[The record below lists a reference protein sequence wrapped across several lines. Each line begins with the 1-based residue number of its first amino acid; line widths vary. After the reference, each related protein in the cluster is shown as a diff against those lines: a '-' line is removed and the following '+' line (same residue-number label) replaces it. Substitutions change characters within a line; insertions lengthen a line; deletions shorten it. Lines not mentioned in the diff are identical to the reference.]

1 MRSPVKCFKM
11 ATTFGAGGQSPNSLS
26 RSIERVFEEAQ
37 HTGEIILSGRKLR
50 EYPKIASKYD
60 LADTISADL
69 SKNRFSEIP
78 KELCEYVSME
88 RLNCYSNVIKSIPEV
103 FIQLQALTYVNLSRN
118 QLSVLPSFISQLQAL
133 EVLIAGNNKL
143 VSLPEEI
150 GILDKLMELDVSC
163 NEISQLPV
171 TIGDLRSLKSLNVRR
186 NMLVE
191 LPLEIS
197 KLNLRKLD
205 FSCNR
210 ISRIP
215 TVFRKIETIEEIV
228 LDHNPLILPPA
239 HVCTKGRQHI
249 LKYLHDE
256 AIREDKKRGI
266 LNEVEMKRYR
276 KSLPPQQSISSDEF
290 RNLVDS
296 PENKWKR
303 HTVLSSDS
311 GYSTTDSLEKCGWS
325 SEVNGEFS
333 VENNT
338 QAFKPVEVIRDQ
350 RPIPDIDLHRR
361 ITHERSP
368 MAPAPPPNEQS
379 STSLLPRHITPGQAS
394 AYISG
399 HYVSVS
405 SPTTSQLS
413 PVTITPFYPPNPP
426 IPVTS
431 PTPQGPGPGM
441 VSFEENLEDEFT
453 RELQRQKQEYER
465 KKKVAEQLRLQ
476 QEEEMEKEERRR
488 AALRVQEEQRALLE
502 RQQEE
507 FRLKEELRIQ
517 EELRQ
522 AEAQRQEELRRL
534 EALRV
539 IQEAQEQKNKKP
551 GLNTS
556 GSFKEERK
564 SNSISPYRR
573 TVSDSAHRLQQ
584 VNGPANS
591 QISAPTVITNGP
603 YGDNTNEFSPV
614 TTLDTSVCPS
624 PNTSFDMHDSTPPH
638 PAQNVPPTRALLT
651 DSHPTTQQSS
661 APVGTRRTKV
671 SDKLPSASSTGSVRP
686 TGTADRHGRVT
697 SGSTAV
703 RASGLQAPRKNHLT
717 SRSGSTSSEDDKKH
731 PASAR
736 SSISPASS
744 TSSLQKSRTGMSKT
758 STSTSKPTSKV
769 SKTAVAS
776 TTSKSA
782 GLSKPAAPS
791 GQSKLQTNPSIARGR
806 RPSAGTGASD
816 SNVKIEDL
824 KNHNPSL
831 PVQRQQGHQRQQEH
845 PRQQEHQKDEM
856 EHIEMLRKTMETRL
870 KRSLPDNLPE
880 ALSDGVLLCHLANQI
895 RPRSVASVHV
905 PSPAVPKLTTAKCRR
920 NVDNFLDA
928 CRKIGV
934 KKEQICAATDILEEK
949 GISRIAATVTALIV
963 LSKTPRSMAV

>member
-325 SEVNGEFS
+325 SE
-333 VENNT
+333 
-338 QAFKPVEVIRDQ
+338 
-350 RPIPDIDLHRR
+350 
-361 ITHERSP
+361 
-368 MAPAPPPNEQS
+368 
-379 STSLLPRHITPGQAS
+379 
-394 AYISG
+394 
-399 HYVSVS
+399 
-405 SPTTSQLS
+405 
-413 PVTITPFYPPNPP
+413 
-426 IPVTS
+426 
-431 PTPQGPGPGM
+431 
-441 VSFEENLEDEFT
+441 
-453 RELQRQKQEYER
+453 ELQRQKQEYER